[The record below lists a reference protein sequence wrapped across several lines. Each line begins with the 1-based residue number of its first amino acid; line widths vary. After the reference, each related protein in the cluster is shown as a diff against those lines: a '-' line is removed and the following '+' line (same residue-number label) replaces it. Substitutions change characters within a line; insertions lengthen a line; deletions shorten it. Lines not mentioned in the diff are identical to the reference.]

1 MRIDAAAWPFIG
13 GSLILAALAGWLSS
27 FGQRRRSWL

>member
-13 GSLILAALAGWLSS
+13 RSLTLAALAGWLLGIGAPRP
-27 FGQRRRSWL
+27 FWF